1 MYHDKDFLAEAK
13 KAREELKAQRAKTL
27 KKLQATMEQKPL
39 TEEELEQVI
48 KQLDNA
54 YRNDFVVPTD
64 NVLSKHIVGFMNS

>member
-1 MYHDKDFLAEAK
+1 
-13 KAREELKAQRAKTL
+13 
-27 KKLQATMEQKPL
+27 MEQKPL
-39 TEEELEQVI
+39 TEEELEQVM